1 MQAAAPVLGDPPL
14 GCAQASAQSAMK
26 RQATPTE
33 QRVSAGPRFLI
44 QLPASRTRH
53 MRWLCRAMIRACPRR
68 VPNCLT
74 RPQVCVQCGATSTP
88 LWRNGPA
95 GAKTLCNA
103 CGVKLQRNYNR
114 ERALRA
120 MESEAAEQSLAAPS
134 TPTHSSEAACASG
147 GSHSGSQGTDDAAQ
161 QQLFSLQRSRSGSQD
176 PQESAA
182 TSSRGRP
189 LRASIAGRLRVTRSR
204 GTRGTPPTSSDDDLS
219 GRSVTGRMRQAG
231 VAAPTGKPRLPPTK
245 RSPQRAS
252 PKAAA
257 NAAAVAAR
265 SEGLMLPA
273 SPGRAAAVA
282 AQHPLA
288 GRPLPMTA
296 LQQHTHRQHDG
307 GLLPALTPATVAT
320 SNGQGR
326 SRVDGLQLILPG
338 PNGSPM
344 CLKNVAAVLQPKQH
358 AAAPLAGF
366 TPGFGASGAAAQRPA
381 LRVYGA
387 DGACLA
393 FAAAPPPGG
402 PAGVAA
408 WRRAT
413 PQSVSWNS
421 GYGWSLLFLRHVDYL
436 AFKGATCA
444 RMHGALT

>member
-1 MQAAAPVLGDPPL
+1 M
-14 GCAQASAQSAMK
+14 
-26 RQATPTE
+26 
-33 QRVSAGPRFLI
+33 
-44 QLPASRTRH
+44 
-53 MRWLCRAMIRACPRR
+53 
-68 VPNCLT
+68 
-74 RPQVCVQCGATSTP
+74 QCGATSTP

-120 MESEAAEQSLAAPS
+120 LESEAAAEQSLAAPS

-147 GSHSGSQGTDDAAQ
+147 GSHSGSQGTEDAAQ

-204 GTRGTPPTSSDDDLS
+204 GARGTPPTSSDDDLS
-219 GRSVTGRMRQAG
+219 GRSVTGRIRQPGLAT
-231 VAAPTGKPRLPPTK
+231 PLGKPRLPPSK

-257 NAAAVAAR
+257 GAASVDSPSGTLGLVSPVRTAAV
-265 SEGLMLPA
+265 
-273 SPGRAAAVA
+273 SP
-282 AQHPLA
+282 QHPLA
-288 GRPLPMTA
+288 GRALPLTA
-296 LQQHTHRQHDG
+296 MQQQSQRKQQEPGFSPGVVT
-307 GLLPALTPATVAT
+307 TTTVAT
-320 SNGQGR
+320 SPGRGR
-326 SRVDGLQLILPG
+326 SRVDGLRLMLPG
-338 PNGSPM
+338 PNGNHM
-344 CLKNVAAVLQPKQH
+344 GVDNVAAVLQPQQH
-358 AAAPLAGF
+358 AAMPLAGF
-366 TPGFGASGAAAQRPA
+366 NPGFGGSALAGQRPA

-421 GYGWSLLFLRHVDYL
+421 GYGWSLLFLRHIDYL
-436 AFKGATCA
+436 AFKGDCTCLKVVTLFSVKT
-444 RMHGALT
+444 RMSVSHH

>member
-1 MQAAAPVLGDPPL
+1 M
-14 GCAQASAQSAMK
+14 
-26 RQATPTE
+26 
-33 QRVSAGPRFLI
+33 
-44 QLPASRTRH
+44 
-53 MRWLCRAMIRACPRR
+53 
-68 VPNCLT
+68 
-74 RPQVCVQCGATSTP
+74 QCGATSTP

-189 LRASIAGRLRVTRSR
+189 LRASIAGRLRATRSR
-204 GTRGTPPTSSDDDLS
+204 GARGTPPTSSDDDLS
-219 GRSVTGRMRQAG
+219 GRSVTGRLKHTG
-231 VAAPTGKPRLPPTK
+231 AAVPYGKPRLPPTK

-252 PKAAA
+252 PKGAAG
-257 NAAAVAAR
+257 AAAVVAR
-265 SEGLMLPA
+265 SEAQTVPA
-273 SPGRAAAVA
+273 SPVRVPALAS
-282 AQHPLA
+282 QHQLA
-288 GRPLPMTA
+288 CRPLPMTA
-296 LQQHTHRQHDG
+296 MQQHSQRQQEVVLVP
-307 GLLPALTPATVAT
+307 GLAPATVAT

-358 AAAPLAGF
+358 AAAQLTGF
-366 TPGFGASGAAAQRPA
+366 NSSFGGSGAACQRPA

-436 AFKGATCA
+436 AFKGRSCPQHV
-444 RMHGALT
+444 MQI

>member
-1 MQAAAPVLGDPPL
+1 
-14 GCAQASAQSAMK
+14 
-26 RQATPTE
+26 
-33 QRVSAGPRFLI
+33 
-44 QLPASRTRH
+44 
-53 MRWLCRAMIRACPRR
+53 MRWLLRAMIRLSPRR
-68 VPNCLT
+68 VSIQSPV
-74 RPQVCVQCGATSTP
+74 PQVCVQCGATSTP

-204 GTRGTPPTSSDDDLS
+204 GTRVTPPTSSDDDLS
-219 GRSVTGRMRQAG
+219 GRSVTGRMRQPG
-231 VAAPTGKPRLPPTK
+231 AAMPLGKPRLPPAK

-257 NAAAVAAR
+257 SAAAIAAR
-265 SEGLMLPA
+265 ADALTVPA
-273 SPGRAAAVA
+273 SPVRAAALS

-288 GRPLPMTA
+288 GRPLPLTA
-296 LQQHTHRQHDG
+296 MQQHTQRQHEV
-307 GLLPALTPATVAT
+307 GLITGLTPSTVAT

-338 PNGSPM
+338 PSGSPM

-358 AAAPLAGF
+358 AAAPLTGF
-366 TPGFGASGAAAQRPA
+366 NPSFGASGAPAQRPA

-436 AFKGATCA
+436 AFKGACLSTTCA
-444 RMHGALT
+444 SRGCIILAHLRLQLSCRYVC

>member
-1 MQAAAPVLGDPPL
+1 M
-14 GCAQASAQSAMK
+14 
-26 RQATPTE
+26 
-33 QRVSAGPRFLI
+33 
-44 QLPASRTRH
+44 
-53 MRWLCRAMIRACPRR
+53 
-68 VPNCLT
+68 
-74 RPQVCVQCGATSTP
+74 QCGATSTP

-120 MESEAAEQSLAAPS
+120 LESEAAEQSLAAPS

-147 GSHSGSQGTDDAAQ
+147 GSHSGSQGTDDAAQQQQQ

-204 GTRGTPPTSSDDDLS
+204 GARATPPTSSDDDLS
-219 GRSVTGRMRQAG
+219 GRSVTGRMRQSG
-231 VAAPTGKPRLPPTK
+231 VAAPLGKPRLPPSK

-257 NAAAVAAR
+257 GAAAADPQSGAL
-265 SEGLMLPA
+265 GLGSPA
-273 SPGRAAAVA
+273 RAAVPVS
-282 AQHPLA
+282 QHPLA
-288 GRPLPMTA
+288 GRALPLTA
-296 LQQHTHRQHDG
+296 LQQQSQRQQQDP
-307 GLLPALTPATVAT
+307 GLPPGVAPTTVAT
-320 SNGQGR
+320 SPCRGR
-326 SRVDGLQLILPG
+326 SRVDGLRLMLPG
-338 PNGSPM
+338 PNGNHM
-344 CLKNVAAVLQPKQH
+344 GVDNVAAVLQPKQH
-358 AAAPLAGF
+358 AAMPLAGF
-366 TPGFGASGAAAQRPA
+366 NPGFGGSAIGGQRPA
-381 LRVYGA
+381 LRVYGT

-436 AFKGATCA
+436 AFKGAYILPHHA
-444 RMHGALT
+444 H